1 MVKKNNKTG
10 KNINLKKIN
19 DEADES
25 LKNIDTIDDFSSSS
39 DDNSNSYYEDFTE
52 DSINQYLKKLNITG
66 LLTGEEEVELAKKI
80 KAGDINAKKLLV
92 KANLRLVVSIA
103 KKYTNRGLLF
113 LDLIQEGNIGLIKS
127 IEKFD
132 FKLGF
137 RFSTYATWWI
147 KQSIIRAIAEQSKT
161 IRLPIH
167 IIDIINKYKKAVR
180 QREDNDIKDFN
191 LAEIAEEI
199 EVPEHKLKDILC
211 FMHEP
216 LSLDVPVKSD
226 DDSVFGDFIEDSK
239 FDKPEERVLDKIL
252 REEIQKVLSELTEQE
267 EAVIKLRF
275 GLEDAEPKTLED
287 IGKEIGVTRERVRQ
301 IEVKALNKLKNY
313 KNRLKFQ
320 DYLKND

>member
-1 MVKKNNKTG
+1 
-10 KNINLKKIN
+10 
-19 DEADES
+19 
-25 LKNIDTIDDFSSSS
+25 
-39 DDNSNSYYEDFTE
+39 
-52 DSINQYLKKLNITG
+52 
-66 LLTGEEEVELAKKI
+66 ELAKKI

>member
-1 MVKKNNKTG
+1 MVKKNNNTG

-313 KNRLKFQ
+313 KNRMKFQ